1 MKKVLLL
8 LLTASVLVGACI
20 DLDGDYPAIDETLI
34 DEIIVD
40 TLDETTFDT
49 TIVPATTPAGT
60 SYDFGDADT
69 SDDNIVNTTF
79 DRVISIVFGG
89 SQATVTGDENGIVTV
104 SGNRV
109 TVNNTTKEAI
119 VYDLSG
125 TASDGCFKLYSSKKQ
140 AIRLSGLGLA
150 NPSGAAINNQS
161 KKRTFVIVEGSN
173 ALADGASYTETPS
186 DEDEK
191 AAFFSEGQLIFCGKG
206 SLVVKASGKAGITS
220 DDYVRFMSSPTV
232 KVTSSAGH
240 AVRGKD
246 AIIMTAGEVTAATS
260 AAMKKGFTSDSLV
273 RFEGGKTVI
282 QVTGSAA
289 YDEEDAEYTGTAGIK
304 ADKLFEMI
312 AGELAITNTGTG
324 GKGISGDAD
333 GYFLGGTVS
342 VVTTGANYGQSSNGF
357 GPGGRPGST
366 SSSSDNSVSAKGVK
380 FDGNLTISG
389 GTLSVTCKSH
399 EGIEA
404 KGTLDITGGVVYS
417 HSGDDAI
424 NAGSHLTISGGYVC
438 AWSTGNDG
446 IDANGNC
453 YLKGGVVYAIG
464 SGGAEV
470 AVDAN
475 TEERY
480 ALYVEGGT
488 LVAIGGLER
497 GASLKQNCYSASWN
511 KNTWYGLTVGNNT
524 FAFLTPAS
532 AGNSLIVS
540 GATTPTL
547 QSGVK
552 VSGGTGLFADH
563 AVAGGTLNGGSTVKL
578 SAYSG
583 GNNGGGFPG
592 R

>member
-1 MKKVLLL
+1 M
-8 LLTASVLVGACI
+8 
-20 DLDGDYPAIDETLI
+20 
-34 DEIIVD
+34 
-40 TLDETTFDT
+40 
-49 TIVPATTPAGT
+49 
-60 SYDFGDADT
+60 
-69 SDDNIVNTTF
+69 
-79 DRVISIVFGG
+79 
-89 SQATVTGDENGIVTV
+89 
-104 SGNRV
+104 
-109 TVNNTTKEAI
+109 
-119 VYDLSG
+119 
-125 TASDGCFKLYSSKKQ
+125 
-140 AIRLSGLGLA
+140 
-150 NPSGAAINNQS
+150 
-161 KKRTFVIVEGSN
+161 
-173 ALADGASYTETPS
+173 
-186 DEDEK
+186 
-191 AAFFSEGQLIFCGKG
+191 
-206 SLVVKASGKAGITS
+206 
-220 DDYVRFMSSPTV
+220 
-232 KVTSSAGH
+232 
-240 AVRGKD
+240 
-246 AIIMTAGEVTAATS
+246 
-260 AAMKKGFTSDSLV
+260 
-273 RFEGGKTVI
+273 
-282 QVTGSAA
+282 
-289 YDEEDAEYTGTAGIK
+289 
-304 ADKLFEMI
+304 
-312 AGELAITNTGTG
+312 
-324 GKGISGDAD
+324 
-333 GYFLGGTVS
+333 
-342 VVTTGANYGQSSNGF
+342 
-357 GPGGRPGST
+357 
-366 SSSSDNSVSAKGVK
+366 
-380 FDGNLTISG
+380 
-389 GTLSVTCKSH
+389 TCKSH

-404 KGTLDITGGVVYS
+404 KGTLDISGGVVYS

-480 ALYVEGGT
+480 TLYVEGGT

-497 GASLKQNCYSASWN
+497 GASLKQSCYSASWN

-540 GATTPTL
+540 GVTTPAL